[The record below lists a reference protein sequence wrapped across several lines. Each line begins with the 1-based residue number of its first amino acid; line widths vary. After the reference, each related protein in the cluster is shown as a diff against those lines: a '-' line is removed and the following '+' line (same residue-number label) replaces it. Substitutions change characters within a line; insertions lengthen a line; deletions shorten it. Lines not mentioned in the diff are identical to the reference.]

1 MKLIQEIPI
10 ELDEKRRELN
20 EVLSSPAFV
29 RSARLEKLLSYLC
42 EKYFA
47 GESDGVK
54 EYNIGVEVLGRRPT
68 FDPSTDAIAR
78 VEVHRLRRKLR
89 EYYEAEGRGHPVHL
103 TIPTGSYVPAFVRSE
118 APLPGETAPE
128 SAAVQSGA
136 VIIKPEGKQFGNVS
150 AADTAETT
158 ALQRLELPAEVAGG
172 AVTIP
177 HRRIPVLGLALLAVA
192 VMLAAAAAFVV
203 PGMLKGR
210 DSSRKSAA
218 APNEASVVSA
228 GPAAAP
234 TSREIRILAGQS
246 RSHLDK
252 AGKLWLPDR
261 FFTGGGE
268 FSRPRQLFAR
278 SDDSTLYEHGRS
290 GATFS
295 YDIPLPAGTWELHL
309 YFAETD
315 YGPGAPQGGG
325 ETSRLFN
332 VTANGAALLTGFD
345 IVADAPGASVA
356 DERVFKDISPA
367 SDGLLHLVFTG
378 QRDAAM
384 VNGIALIPAPLH
396 RINPVRISM
405 QEISYTDSRGQTW
418 SPDNYWI
425 GGQKPYR
432 AAKVRDTADQD
443 LYAAERFG
451 NFSYSI
457 PVAPGVYD
465 VNVYLAEMYWGPETA
480 PEGVEGRRVF
490 DIFCN
495 GVALGRRIDIGKQ
508 VGPNR
513 ALVLHYSGLRPNF
526 QGKLWLSFVPD
537 VNYAVLS
544 ALEVLNT
551 GE

>member
-1 MKLIQEIPI
+1 MNVIQEISI
-10 ELDEKRRELN
+10 ELDEKKRELQ
-20 EVLSSPAFV
+20 EVLSSPVFV
-29 RSARLEKLLSYLC
+29 RSVRLEKLLSYLC

-89 EYYEAEGRGHPVHL
+89 EYYEAEGQDHRIHL

-118 APLPGETAPE
+118 TTLPGET
-128 SAAVQSGA
+128 VQAGQIA
-136 VIIKPEGKQFGNVS
+136 EPTVEPEGKQFGKVS
-150 AADTAETT
+150 VTEASETT
-158 ALQRLELPAEVAGG
+158 ALQRLEQPAEVSGG
-172 AVTIP
+172 AVAIP
-177 HRRIPVLGLALLAVA
+177 RGRISALRAAMLAVA
-192 VMLAAAAAFVV
+192 LVLAVAAGIVV
-203 PGMLKGR
+203 PGLLKGR
-210 DSSRKSAA
+210 EGARKTASE
-218 APNEASVVSA
+218 PNETGLVNPGASLA
-228 GPAAAP
+228 TA
-234 TSREIRILAGQS
+234 SREIRILSGQL

-332 VTANGAALLTGFD
+332 VTANGAPLLTGFD
-345 IVADAPGASVA
+345 IVADAPGSSVA

-378 QRDAAM
+378 QRDSAM
-384 VNGIALIPAPLH
+384 VNGIALIPAPPH
-396 RINPVRISM
+396 RINPVRIST

-457 PVAPGVYD
+457 PVAPGVFD

-480 PEGVEGRRVF
+480 PDGVEGRRVF

-537 VNYAVLS
+537 VNYAVVS
-544 ALEVLNT
+544 ALEILNT